1 MNKSFKTVWNDA
13 LGAWVATPEHQAARG
28 KRSGSVA
35 KAVLASAVGL
45 MATTGAFASG
55 FDGGDVSQG
64 SPGPANGVAIGSG
77 SSANYNYGAAL
88 GPGASAMG
96 TGDVAVGA
104 DAKVNSG
111 APNGDGGVLGSTAV
125 GSNAHA
131 LAASAT
137 SLGGQ
142 ANASGTQSTA
152 IGSHRAGGGQREF
165 RGRLRRQRGR
175 GGRRR
180 NRRRLHCKRRRQRG
194 DRESC
199 SRGRNL
205 QQHRHRR
212 AGEERRG
219 RQHFHRFANR

>member
-45 MATTGAFASG
+45 MATTAAFASG

-96 TGDVAVGA
+96 TATSPWA
-104 DAKVNSG
+104 RT
-111 APNGDGGVLGSTAV
+111 PRSTAERPMEMAV
-125 GSNAHA
+125 CSAVPLSGPTRMRSQPARPRW
-131 LAASAT
+131 AARRM
-137 SLGGQ
+137 L
-142 ANASGTQSTA
+142 
-152 IGSHRAGGGQREF
+152 RA
-165 RGRLRRQRGR
+165 
-175 GGRRR
+175 R
-180 NRRRLHCKRRRQRG
+180 NRRRLAHTRRRRAAG
-194 DRESC
+194 V
-199 SRGRNL
+199 SRALTAPARPGRPPSQSAPDPL
-205 QQHRHRR
+205 QAAKATWRSGILQPRPEPTTASPSASR
-212 AGEERRG
+212 
-219 RQHFHRFANR
+219 